1 MKTLLIVENNIDFA
15 YVVEWHFQQK
25 GLNVLTATNGENAL
39 ELYNTH
45 SPDILLLDIN
55 IDGEID
61 GKEVARKIRVSD
73 KYTPIIFMS
82 GESKSP
88 NDVVEGFDIG
98 CSFFLKKPVA
108 VEEIE
113 THINVV
119 LNTERTQAVYKM
131 SGVLFNVEERTLS
144 FNNKKEYLSEKET
157 KVLQVLIDYQNST
170 VEFQIFFDRVWNGE
184 LSEESLRNN
193 ISSIRKKIAPT
204 NIQIKTVKNKGYRLS
219 SISE

>member
-1 MKTLLIVENNIDFA
+1 MKTLLIVENNTDFA
-15 YVVEWHFQQK
+15 YVVEWYFQQK

-61 GKEVARKIRVSD
+61 GKEVARRIRNSD

-98 CSFFLKKPVA
+98 CSFFLKKPVT

-113 THINVV
+113 VHINVV
-119 LNTERTQAVYKM
+119 LNTETIQTIYKT
-131 SGVLFNVEERTLS
+131 SGASFDVEERTFS
-144 FNNKKEYLSEKET
+144 FSGKKEYLSEKEA
-157 KVLQVLIDYQNST
+157 KVLQVLMDYKNTT
-170 VEFQIFFDRVWNGE
+170 VEFQTFFDRVWGGE
-184 LSEESLRNN
+184 LAEESLRNN
-193 ISSIRKKIAPT
+193 ISSIRKKINST
-204 NIQIKTVKNKGYRLS
+204 SIQITTIKNKGYRLNTL
-219 SISE
+219 E